1 MVYYV
6 DGIPGTKSLAAH
18 RSLALYLDFKLKWEY
33 SEMRSFVLCR
43 MSPSIVRYNIL
54 LLHGPQYKE
63 AQITQRLEL
72 TDGAVM
78 ELLAP
83 WWG

>member
-63 AQITQRLEL
+63 TRIHQRPEL
-72 TDGAVM
+72 TDEDLM
-78 ELLAP
+78 ELLVT
-83 WWG
+83 W